1 MKQIIDRALG
11 LLQRRGLVNGFLRG
25 ETWAEKIGL
34 ACMYFVLPLLGVI
47 FAVTYSRGL
56 NRVLGP
62 GTPVAIAVGFAVAC
76 IIMGYVADKM
86 LEYVRPSINH
96 AKTDI
101 VNNAFFDVLAVVCT
115 IASIGFGITT
125 IALLFMGQI
134 TAMFMM
140 LVLFALSM
148 YFAVMLMSADKMLNV
163 KTMASAGP
171 AQSLI
176 AITGL
181 LVKASYRLVPF
192 AFGLL
197 VVLGVVSGLD
207 MIIVSQHATIPNMM
221 TFMYSLVGAALLP
234 LVAYF
239 VFLVY
244 YFLIDWFCA
253 FFRIAD
259 AVEKISESKSKSK

>member
-1 MKQIIDRALG
+1 
-11 LLQRRGLVNGFLRG
+11 
-25 ETWAEKIGL
+25 
-34 ACMYFVLPLLGVI
+34 
-47 FAVTYSRGL
+47 
-56 NRVLGP
+56 
-62 GTPVAIAVGFAVAC
+62 
-76 IIMGYVADKM
+76 
-86 LEYVRPSINH
+86 
-96 AKTDI
+96 
-101 VNNAFFDVLAVVCT
+101 
-115 IASIGFGITT
+115 
-125 IALLFMGQI
+125 MGQI